1 MFRILFYVFVTLS
14 AKSFAVLQSQF
25 NNCDYLDH
33 VKAFK
38 VCWAYNQSTDIVN
51 FALDVKTL
59 GWVGFGFAHKI
70 HKMQNYD
77 VIVGKIQNGKESLTV
92 NLYKCLSVR
101 CLTLFELHI
110 CVFIVVVIVRTHCN
124 VQ

>member
-1 MFRILFYVFVTLS
+1 MFRIFLFTFIALS
-14 AKSFAVLQSQF
+14 KSFAVLQSEA
-25 NNCDYLDH
+25 NYNCVYLDQE
-33 VKAFK
+33 KAFK
-38 VCWAYNQSTDIVN
+38 ACWEYDESTDIIT

-92 NLYKCLSVR
+92 NLCFVIA
-101 CLTLFELHI
+101 TLD
-110 CVFIVVVIVRTHCN
+110 
-124 VQ
+124 